1 MIFLMPSVVKL
12 KKERPPDRSLKQ
24 IMEPD
29 KLHFLTETFPELL
42 SYLPADARGNWG
54 VMSGQQMVEHFIEAV
69 LVAAGKIPLQLF
81 TPPDRLP
88 KMREFLFSDA
98 PFRENT
104 KNPLLKDEPPPTRL
118 PDMATAVSELKRA
131 LDSFIAAY
139 KNDPAKEIINPFF
152 GPLNFE
158 QQVHFLH
165 KHALH
170 HLKQFGLAT
179 S

>member
-1 MIFLMPSVVKL
+1 
-12 KKERPPDRSLKQ
+12 
-24 IMEPD
+24 MEP
-29 KLHFLTETFPELL
+29 KLHFLQEDFPLLL
-42 SYLPADARGNWG
+42 SKLAADARGNWG
-54 VMSGQQMVEHFIEAV
+54 VMNGQQMVEHFIEVV

-81 TPPDRLP
+81 TPADRLP

-104 KNPLLKDEPPPTRL
+104 KNPLMKDEPASARL
-118 PDMATAVSELKRA
+118 PDMPTAISELNRA
-131 LDSFIAAY
+131 MQSFLKTY
-139 KNDPAKEIINPFF
+139 EKDPAKEVINPFF

-170 HLKQFGLAT
+170 HLRQFGLV
-179 S
+179 